1 MIEGSALAALIA
13 ENGLLVLML
22 LCLIEGPTAT
32 LAGGWL
38 ASIGLLPLAGVLM
51 VAVLGEIVGDL
62 LYYLAGRLV
71 MPWLPERWRNRIGLS
86 DQRMQQVDAHFARH
100 GGATVVAGKFT
111 QALGAVVMLAA
122 GVARM
127 PPGHF
132 LFWAMLAGVPKV
144 FLLTGLGW
152 QLGLVPPLI
161 AGSAWLV
168 PMLIA
173 ALMLL
178 ALIISRAW
186 RQRRLIR

>member
-1 MIEGSALAALIA
+1 MIEDSALAALIA

-22 LCLIEGPTAT
+22 LCLIEGPAAT

-86 DQRMQQVDAHFARH
+86 DQRMQQVDSHFARH

-144 FLLTGLGW
+144 FVLTGLGW

-161 AGSAWLV
+161 AGNAWLV

-178 ALIISRAW
+178 ARIISRAW

>member
-1 MIEGSALAALIA
+1 MIEDSALAALIA

-22 LCLIEGPTAT
+22 LCLIEGPAAT

-38 ASIGLLPLAGVLM
+38 ASIGALPLVGVLM

-100 GGATVVAGKFT
+100 GGATLVLGKFT
-111 QALGAVVMLAA
+111 HALGAVVMLAA
-122 GVARM
+122 GAARM

-144 FLLTGLGW
+144 FVLTGLGW
-152 QLGLVPPLI
+152 QLGLVHPLI
-161 AGSAWLV
+161 AGNAWLV

-178 ALIISRAW
+178 ARIIRRAW
-186 RQRRLIR
+186 RQPGLFR